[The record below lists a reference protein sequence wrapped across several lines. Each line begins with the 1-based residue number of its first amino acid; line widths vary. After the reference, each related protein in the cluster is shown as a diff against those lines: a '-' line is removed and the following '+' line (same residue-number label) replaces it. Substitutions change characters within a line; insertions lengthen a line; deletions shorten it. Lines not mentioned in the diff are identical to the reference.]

1 MKHKEYTAT
10 IQLKNMESFIQH
22 VINIRKKYGLKGVV
36 TLDPCDP
43 IMIELMTFPFEFES
57 VLLKT

>member
-1 MKHKEYTAT
+1 MTYSDYTAT
-10 IQLKNMESFIQH
+10 IQLKNMDSFIQH
-22 VINIRKKYGLKGVV
+22 AINVRKKHKLKGGV
-36 TLDPCDP
+36 TLAPDDP